1 MHPSTHPAQMSDIK
15 VDLLQGSILSPDDIR
30 AMQGVP
36 PKLKIPVV
44 SVHCDVGSGGQNAA
58 NWHVGY
64 GAIPFTGGGFLT
76 LRLQVGS
83 TQLIWLANPAD
94 PYIHR
99 LMLAWDKEKSMGVM
113 AIGHEGR
120 ATLLCSHFALHPQ
133 ARALMEQSKQDPH
146 YLSLF
151 QQTLFGVVTSGL
163 IQMTATSD
171 ISSVRT
177 LSSVRVA
184 LLATEVTSPGDDLAV
199 PVNI

>member
-1 MHPSTHPAQMSDIK
+1 MHPSTHPTQMSDIK
-15 VDLLQGSILSPDDIR
+15 VDLLQGNILSPDDMR
-30 AMQGVP
+30 PMQGVP
-36 PKLKIPVV
+36 PRLKIPVA
-44 SVHCDVGSGGQNAA
+44 SVHYDVDSGGQNAA
-58 NWHVGY
+58 NCHVGY

-94 PYIHR
+94 PHIHR
-99 LMLAWDKEKSMGVM
+99 LMQAWDQEKSMGVM

-120 ATLLCSHFALHPQ
+120 ATLLHSHFALHPQ

-146 YLSLF
+146 YLARF
-151 QQTLFGVVTSGL
+151 QQTLFGFVSSGL

-171 ISSVRT
+171 IASVRT

-184 LLATEVTSPGDDLAV
+184 LLATELTGPGDDFAM
-199 PVNI
+199 PVSI